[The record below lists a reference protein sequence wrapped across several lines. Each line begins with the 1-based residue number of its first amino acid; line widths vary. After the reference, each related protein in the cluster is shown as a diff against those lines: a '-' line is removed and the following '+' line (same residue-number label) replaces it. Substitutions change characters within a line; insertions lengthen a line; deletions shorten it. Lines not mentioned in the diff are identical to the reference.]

1 METETTIR
9 QIVYG
14 SAEYD
19 AELQLRNK
27 VLRIP
32 LGLSLFDEELAKE
45 VHDHHLGIYFS
56 GKLVGVLILTQ
67 LKKEEIQ
74 MRQVAVDEAFQGKG
88 RGAALVK
95 EAEILAKN
103 MGCTKM
109 VLHARANVTG
119 FYEKLGY
126 RMVGEEFT
134 EVSIPHRAME
144 KTIE

>member
-1 METETTIR
+1 METKITIR
-9 QIVYG
+9 EIVYG
-14 SAEYD
+14 TADYD
-19 AELQLRNK
+19 EELQLRNK

-45 VHDHHLGIYFS
+45 VHDHHLGAYS
-56 GKLVGVLILTQ
+56 TGRLVGVLILTV
-67 LKKEEIQ
+67 LTKEEIQ
-74 MRQVAVDEAFQGKG
+74 MRQVAVDEAYQGRG
-88 RGAALVK
+88 WGAALVK
-95 EAEILAKN
+95 QAEILAKN

-126 RMVGEEFT
+126 RKVGEEFT

-144 KTIE
+144 KIME